1 MRVIWPSGPY
11 YPLHVFI
18 SSGCDSVLFEVLP
31 MCKTSTRTKRAPWM
45 EQTLTQALAAVKD
58 GISQRDAADNFK
70 IPRRTLCNHIKSG
83 ITKKSLGRKSVITVE
98 LEQDLVR
105 HIIRYS
111 EVGMPII
118 VPMLERYVYKFDK

>member
-70 IPRRTLCNHIKSG
+70 IRFDVNEMTTLPRWKECKQSYSFLL
-83 ITKKSLGRKSVITVE
+83 SLKE
-98 LEQDLVR
+98 
-105 HIIRYS
+105 
-111 EVGMPII
+111 
-118 VPMLERYVYKFDK
+118 F